1 MHKCFLL
8 SLAIPLCSYGQ
19 SYADSPFYKPIS
31 AIPPTAHVEGWSH
44 GSTKANGVAIDL
56 SESVA
61 SSSPNFDE
69 IRGWSVRSWVD
80 RKSPDHIFHY
90 LLQYDQLNLAFGYDL
105 LVEPVK
111 GTDEIKCTFKALTDP
126 EVDWHRD
133 EAMPVVPLTTDLT
146 PLVIKSGS
154 AISITTLPLGAG
166 KIAVI
171 HYLLLTRSD
180 LAPTSDAAKQ
190 NGSF

>member
-1 MHKCFLL
+1 MHKYLL
-8 SLAIPLCSYGQ
+8 VFSLAVPLCSYCQ

-31 AIPPTAHVEGWSH
+31 AIPSSARVEGWSH
-44 GSTKANGVAIDL
+44 GSTKANGIVIDF
-56 SESVA
+56 SESDP
-61 SSSPNFDE
+61 SPSPDFDE

-80 RKSPDHIFHY
+80 RKSPAHTFHY
-90 LLQYDQLNLAFGYDL
+90 LLQYDQLNVAFGYDL

-111 GTDEIKCTFKALTDP
+111 GTDEIRCTFKALTDP
-126 EVDWHRD
+126 EVDWHRN
-133 EAMPVVPLTTDLT
+133 EAVPLAPLSADLA

-171 HYLLLTRSD
+171 HYLLPTRTDLT
-180 LAPTSDAAKQ
+180 PNAALVQ
-190 NGSF
+190 